1 MFDSESGRI
10 LERIMEGN
18 RAPGNFLTEELVRIG
33 FEPAV
38 LISAKM
44 TEQCGRCEK
53 EGKKQN
59 RNNYRTF
66 FFAYLKKQPLKF
78 LHIYAG
84 KPEDMQGCIIDL

>member
-66 FFAYLKKQPLKF
+66 FS
-78 LHIYAG
+78 HI
-84 KPEDMQGCIIDL
+84 